1 MGNKYQHLLLC
12 APLSPTVLLLW
23 DLPLVSER
31 TSQTVQICALPHSIT
46 ITEKLPLDPDYI
58 PRLKKVPSLLSYNLH
73 FWQHPSEVLENKFH
87 AGKAYF
93 TLRHYI
99 RKARSPNNYLLLDI
113 GSAEMW
119 FSSSPS
125 RCFWKSS
132 SVSHSNCM
140 SIPKLKT
147 CCLPSIIF
155 IEENNKISNSSDP
168 NHSLLAI
175 TSAIIST
182 TYYFSNIWK
191 PTWNDSKQWKLCC
204 KQTKKAFTQK
214 KKLVCSTT
222 LGWSYQRWQTLQNY
236 NSRNI
241 PGTLIGWK
249 ISNEFQVQPP
259 GVVRTGALK
268 DASRN
273 GVSIKCKRSSLS

>member
-12 APLSPTVLLLW
+12 APLSPTVLLLR

-99 RKARSPNNYLLLDI
+99 RKARSPSNYLLLDI

-155 IEENNKISNSSDP
+155 I
-168 NHSLLAI
+168 
-175 TSAIIST
+175 
-182 TYYFSNIWK
+182 
-191 PTWNDSKQWKLCC
+191 
-204 KQTKKAFTQK
+204 KKT
-214 KKLVCSTT
+214 
-222 LGWSYQRWQTLQNY
+222 
-236 NSRNI
+236 
-241 PGTLIGWK
+241 
-249 ISNEFQVQPP
+249 
-259 GVVRTGALK
+259 
-268 DASRN
+268 
-273 GVSIKCKRSSLS
+273 IK